1 VKKILILSQNSKFSE
16 MRNSIKYITTLF
28 LISILIYSCA
38 VFDVSYSKKPE
49 KVAEKFLNYFYKCEY
64 EKAKKYGTTQTRQ
77 IIDLMDQLIAVS
89 GQNTFPKDSKVVM
102 LDTEIKGDTAR
113 CNYFVNDVK
122 NEIILLKTDGKW
134 LVDLK
139 KETQNKS
146 GKSNFF
152 NERNKQND
160 QNNNKK

>member
-1 VKKILILSQNSKFSE
+1 
-16 MRNSIKYITTLF
+16 MRNPIGYITTLF

-49 KVAEKFLNYFYKCEY
+49 KVAEKFLNHFYKCEY

-77 IIDLMDQLIAVS
+77 IIDMMDQLIAVS
-89 GQNTFPKDSKVVM
+89 GQNSFPIDSKVVM
-102 LDTEIKGDTAR
+102 LDTETKGDTAI

-122 NEIILLKTDGKW
+122 NEIVLLKTDGKW

-139 KETQNKS
+139 KETQNKT
-146 GKSNFF
+146 GKNNFL
-152 NERNKQND
+152 NGRTKKND
-160 QNNNKK
+160 ENNNKK

>member
-1 VKKILILSQNSKFSE
+1 
-16 MRNSIKYITTLF
+16 MRNSVSYITTLF

-49 KVAEKFLNYFYKCEY
+49 KVAEKFLNYFYKCDY
-64 EKAKKYGTTQTRQ
+64 EKAKKYGTSQTRQ

-89 GQNTFPKDSKVVM
+89 GQNSFPKESKVVM
-102 LDTEIKGDTAR
+102 LDTETKGDTAR

-122 NEIILLKTDGKW
+122 NEIILIKTDGKW

-146 GKSNFF
+146 GKKNDFL
-152 NERNKQND
+152 NGRINKND
-160 QNNNKK
+160 ENNNKK